1 MSSKMTG
8 KIALVTGAAS
18 GIGRATALA
27 FAGEGATVV
36 VSDVDR
42 AGGAET
48 VSHIEA
54 AGGAATFVYAD
65 VSRSSDVE
73 ALMNEIVSRYGRL
86 DYAYNNAGIEGQ
98 QATITEA
105 TEENWDRVVGID
117 LKGCFLCMKYE
128 LQQMLKQ
135 GSGSIVNCASIAGLV
150 GFPGTSAYVASK
162 HGVVGL
168 TKSAALECATTGIRV
183 NAICPGVIATPMVDR
198 VTGKAPEAEAAMA
211 HMQPMGR
218 IGQPE
223 EIAAAVL
230 WLCSD
235 AASFVTGIALPVDGG
250 YVTP

>member
-1 MSSKMTG
+1 MPKEMHG
-8 KIALVTGAAS
+8 KVALVTGASS

-27 FAGEGATVV
+27 FAAEGAIVV

-42 AGGAET
+42 AGGEQT
-48 VSHIEA
+48 VASIESIGGTA
-54 AGGAATFVYAD
+54 AFMYAD
-65 VSRSSDVE
+65 VSQAADV
-73 ALMNEIVSRYGRL
+73 ASLIDGIVSRYGQL

-98 QATITEA
+98 QATTAEA
-105 TEENWDRVVGID
+105 TEENWDRVTGID

-162 HGVVGL
+162 HGVIGL

-183 NAICPGVIATPMVDR
+183 NAVCPGVIATPMVDR
-198 VTGKAPEAEAAMA
+198 VTGKVPEAEAAMA

-218 IGQPE
+218 VGQPE

-235 AASFVTGIALPVDGG
+235 AASFVTGIAMPVDGG
-250 YVTP
+250 YVAP